1 MLELQGLRQDAA
13 GHTILALDEWRVAK
27 GEHWLVIGPSG
38 SGKTTLL
45 NLIAGLLRPT
55 EGRVVVAG
63 QDIEALPANQR
74 DRFRG
79 RYIGIVF
86 QTLHLVDALTV
97 EGNLRLAQYLAGVK
111 QDLARIRDVLGSL
124 GIADKMNAK
133 PRALSQ
139 GEAQRVAIARAVIN
153 RPSLVL
159 ADEPSSALDDAN
171 CGQVIDLLEDQAT
184 AAGATLVIATH
195 DQRVKD
201 RFRHRLTLVP
211 HPKDKP

>member
-1 MLELQGLRQDAA
+1 MLELEGLRQDAA